1 MKKDPKFKF
10 SDLGRISKDKN
21 IFEKGYV
28 PNSSEKVFVIKRV
41 KSTRAVNICYYW
53 S

>member
-1 MKKDPKFKF
+1 MKKDPKFNIG
-10 SDLGRISKDKN
+10 DLGRISKYKN

-41 KSTRAVNICYYW
+41 KSTRAVNICY
-53 S
+53 